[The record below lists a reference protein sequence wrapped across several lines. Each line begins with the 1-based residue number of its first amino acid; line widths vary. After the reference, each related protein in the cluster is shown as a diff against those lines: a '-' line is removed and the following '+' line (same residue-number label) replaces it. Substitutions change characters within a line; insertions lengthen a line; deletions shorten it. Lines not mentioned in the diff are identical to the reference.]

1 MKKSHG
7 IFVFCRNER
16 KEKAFWQLS
25 RQNKRQTL
33 PLAVSEF
40 DKGKTA
46 EKKPFF
52 SMLSQSGTL
61 KFFVDAL
68 EKRNETE
75 ARRYLSKM
83 VAGSVNLEE
92 AYELFHSKNQYKYL
106 FSFRQEKKSGVS
118 TVSIAIGK
126 NEEIVHVKMV
136 EEPDNHG
143 IWKIIRIE
151 KEC

>member
-7 IFVFCRNER
+7 IFVFCRNGK
-16 KEKAFWQLS
+16 KEKAFWQLYE
-25 RQNKRQTL
+25 QNKRRSL
-33 PLAVSEF
+33 PLAASAF
-40 DKGKTA
+40 DRNRNT
-46 EKKPFF
+46 EQKPFF
-52 SMLSQSGTL
+52 SMLNQSGTL

-68 EKRNETE
+68 EKKNEEE

-92 AYELFHSKNQYKYL
+92 AYELFHSKNKYKYL
-106 FSFRQEKKSGVS
+106 FSFQEEKRSKVS
-118 TVSIAIGK
+118 TISIAIGK

-151 KEC
+151 KE